1 MERCSPETSARDIK
15 GTVMLTIYGNKQ
27 RFCDGVS
34 RRNFLK
40 IGSLALGGVSLP
52 GLLRAS
58 AQAGE
63 KADRHKSVIM
73 IYLPGGPS
81 HLDTYDLKPEAPAE
95 YRGEF
100 RAIKSNVPG
109 MDFCE
114 LFPRQA
120 AIADKLCLVRSVVG
134 AVSEHAP
141 ALLMSGYG
149 EAVGKAQGGRPGVGA
164 ILSKLRGPTDP
175 RVPPYVS
182 LMGNAT
188 GLDAGYAGVAHRP
201 FTPDGPGL
209 ENLALN
215 GTVSLN
221 RLDDR
226 RALLTE
232 FDRFRNE
239 TDRSGAMAGM
249 DAFTARAFEMITA
262 PKTRD
267 ALDLNR
273 EDPRTRERYGSATQF
288 LTARRLVEAGVRCV
302 TLAIGGWDTHGN
314 NFGHLRGQLPTVDQ
328 AVATLIDDLHARGL
342 DKDCSV
348 VMWGEFGRTPRINAG
363 AGRDH
368 WEPVMSALIA
378 GGGLKMGQ
386 VIGSTNARG
395 EVATDRPITVQQVL
409 ATLYHGLGIDPGI
422 TLTSA
427 SGRPMYLLDDRT
439 PIRELI

>member
-1 MERCSPETSARDIK
+1 
-15 GTVMLTIYGNKQ
+15 MLTIYGDKQ

-40 IGSLALGGVSLP
+40 IGTLALGGLSLP
-52 GLLRAS
+52 QILQAS
-58 AQAGE
+58 ETATG
-63 KADRHKSVIM
+63 KAAKHKSVIM

-81 HLDTYDLKPEAPAE
+81 HMDTYDLKPNAPDE

-100 RAIKSNVPG
+100 KPVQSTVPG

-114 LFPRQA
+114 LFPCQA
-120 AIADKLCLVRSVVG
+120 AIADKLTIVRSVVG
-134 AVSEHAP
+134 AVAEHAP

-164 ILSKLRGPTDP
+164 ILSKLQGATDP

-209 ENLALN
+209 QNLALN
-215 GTVSLN
+215 GSVSLN
-221 RLDDR
+221 RLDNR
-226 RALLTE
+226 RALLTD

-239 TDRSGAMAGM
+239 ADRSGVMTGM

-267 ALDLNR
+267 ALDLTR
-273 EDPRTRERYGSATQF
+273 EDPRTRDKYGEATQF

-302 TLAIGGWDTHGN
+302 TLSIGGWDTHGN
-314 NFGHLRGQLPTVDQ
+314 NFGHLRGQLPTVDR
-328 AVATLIDDLHARGL
+328 AVAALVEDLHARGM
-342 DKDCSV
+342 DQDCSV
-348 VMWGEFGRTPRINAG
+348 VMWGEFGRTPRINSG

-368 WEPVMSALIA
+368 WEPVMSALMA

-386 VIGSTNARG
+386 VIGATNSRG
-395 EVATDRPITVQQVL
+395 EVAVDRPITVQQVL
-409 ATLYHGLGIDPGI
+409 ATLYHGLGVDPAT
-422 TLTSA
+422 TLFSS

-439 PIRELI
+439 PIREMI

>member
-1 MERCSPETSARDIK
+1 
-15 GTVMLTIYGNKQ
+15 MLTIYGDKQ

-34 RRNFLK
+34 RRSFLK
-40 IGSLALGGVSLP
+40 VGTLAMGGLSLP
-52 GLLRAS
+52 QILRA
-58 AQAGE
+58 AETPAG
-63 KADRHKSVIM
+63 KAARHKSVIM
-73 IYLPGGPS
+73 VYLPGGPS
-81 HLDTYDLKPEAPAE
+81 HMDTYDLKPDAPAE

-100 RAIKSNVPG
+100 KPVKSNVPG

-120 AIADKLCLVRSVVG
+120 AIADKLTIVRSVVG

-141 ALLMSGYG
+141 ALLMSGYS
-149 EAVGKAQGGRPGVGA
+149 ESLGKAQGGRPGLGA
-164 ILSKLRGPTDP
+164 ILSKLQGPTDP

-215 GTVSLN
+215 GSVSLN
-221 RLDDR
+221 RLDNR
-226 RALLTE
+226 RALLSD
-232 FDRFRNE
+232 FDRFQNE
-239 TDRSGAMAGM
+239 ADRAGVMTGM

-267 ALDLNR
+267 ALDLTR
-273 EDPRTRERYGSATQF
+273 EDPRTRDKYGEATQF

-302 TLAIGGWDTHGN
+302 TLAIGSWDTHGD
-314 NFGHLRGQLPTVDQ
+314 NFGHLRRQLPSVDQ
-328 AVATLIDDLHARGL
+328 AIAALVEDLHARGL
-342 DKDCSV
+342 DQDCSV
-348 VMWGEFGRTPRINAG
+348 VVWGEFGRTPRINSG

-368 WEPVMSALIA
+368 WEPVMSALMA

-395 EVATDRPITVQQVL
+395 ETAVDRPISVQQIL
-409 ATLYHGLGIDPGI
+409 ATLYHGLGVDPAI
-422 TLTSA
+422 TLSSA
-427 SGRPMYLLDDRT
+427 SGRPMYLLDERT
-439 PIRELI
+439 PISEMI

>member
-1 MERCSPETSARDIK
+1 
-15 GTVMLTIYGNKQ
+15 MLTIFGDKQ
-27 RFCDGVS
+27 KFCDGVS

-40 IGSLALGGVSLP
+40 IGSLALGGLSLP

-58 AQAGE
+58 ATAGE
-63 KADRHKSVIM
+63 QAVRHKSVIM
-73 IYLPGGPS
+73 VYLHGGPS
-81 HLDTYDLKPEAPAE
+81 HMDMYDLKPEAPSE

-100 RAIKSNVPG
+100 KPITSTLPG

-120 AIADKLCLVRSVVG
+120 AIADKLTIVRSVVG

-149 EAVGKAQGGRPGVGA
+149 EAVGKAQGGRPGLGA
-164 ILSKLRGPTDP
+164 ILSKLKGPVDP

-182 LMGNAT
+182 LMGNAA

-215 GTVSLN
+215 TSVSLN

-226 RALLTE
+226 RTLLTE

-239 TDRSGAMAGM
+239 ADRSGVMTGM
-249 DAFTARAFEMITA
+249 DAFAARAFEMITA
-262 PKTRD
+262 PSTRD

-302 TLAIGGWDTHGN
+302 TLSIGGWDTHGN
-314 NFGHLRGQLPTVDQ
+314 NFGQLRTLLPTVDH
-328 AVATLIDDLHARGL
+328 AIATLVEDLHARGL

-348 VMWGEFGRTPRINAG
+348 VMWGEFGRTPRVNAG

-378 GGGLKMGQ
+378 GGGMRMGQ
-386 VIGSTNARG
+386 VIGSTNGLG
-395 EVATDRPITVQQVL
+395 EVAKDRPISVQQVL
-409 ATLYHGLGIDPGI
+409 ATLYHSLGVDPST
-422 TLTSA
+422 TLNSA

-439 PIRELI
+439 PISELI

>member
-1 MERCSPETSARDIK
+1 
-15 GTVMLTIYGNKQ
+15 MLTIFGDKQ
-27 RFCDGVS
+27 QFCDGVS

-40 IGSLALGGVSLP
+40 IGSLALGGLTLP
-52 GLLRAS
+52 ALLRAS

-63 KADRHKSVIM
+63 KAARHKSVIM
-73 IYLPGGPS
+73 VYLPGGPS
-81 HLDTYDLKPEAPAE
+81 HMDTYDLKPDAPAE

-100 RAIKSNVPG
+100 KAIKSNVPG

-120 AIADKLCLVRSVVG
+120 AIADKLTVIRSVVG

-149 EAVGKAQGGRPGVGA
+149 VTVGKAQGGRPGVGA
-164 ILSKLRGPTDP
+164 ILSKLKGPVDP
-175 RVPPYVS
+175 TVPPYVS
-182 LMGNAT
+182 LMGNSD

-215 GTVSLN
+215 TSVSLN

-226 RALLTE
+226 RTLLTE

-239 TDRSGAMAGM
+239 ADRSGAMTGM
-249 DAFTARAFEMITA
+249 DAFTARAFDMITA

-273 EDPRTRERYGSATQF
+273 EDPKTRERYGTATQF

-302 TLAIGGWDTHGN
+302 TLAIGGWDTHAN

-328 AVATLIDDLHARGL
+328 AVATLVEDLHARGL

-386 VIGSTNARG
+386 VIGSTNALG
-395 EVATDRPITVQQVL
+395 EVAKDRPITVQQVL
-409 ATLYHGLGIDPGI
+409 STLYHGLGVDPST
-422 TLTSA
+422 TLSSA
-427 SGRPMYLLDDRT
+427 SGRPMYLLDDRAV
-439 PIRELI
+439 ISEMI

>member
-1 MERCSPETSARDIK
+1 
-15 GTVMLTIYGNKQ
+15 MLTIYGDKQ

-34 RRNFLK
+34 RRSFLK
-40 IGSLALGGVSLP
+40 VGALAMGGLSLP
-52 GLLRAS
+52 QILRAGETP
-58 AQAGE
+58 AG
-63 KADRHKSVIM
+63 KAARHKSVIM
-73 IYLPGGPS
+73 VYLPGGPS
-81 HLDTYDLKPEAPAE
+81 HMDTYDLKPDAPAE

-100 RAIKSNVPG
+100 KPVKSNVPG

-120 AIADKLCLVRSVVG
+120 AIADKLTIVRSVVG
-134 AVSEHAP
+134 AVAEHAP
-141 ALLMSGYG
+141 ALLMSGYS
-149 EAVGKAQGGRPGVGA
+149 EALGKAQGGRPGLGA
-164 ILSKLRGPTDP
+164 ILSKLQGPTDP

-215 GTVSLN
+215 GSVSLN
-221 RLDDR
+221 RLDNR
-226 RALLTE
+226 RALLSD

-239 TDRSGAMAGM
+239 ADRAGVMTGM

-267 ALDLNR
+267 ALDLTR
-273 EDPRTRERYGSATQF
+273 EDPRTRDKYGAATQF

-302 TLAIGGWDTHGN
+302 TLAIGSWDTHGD
-314 NFGHLRGQLPTVDQ
+314 NFGHLRRQLPSVDQ
-328 AVATLIDDLHARGL
+328 AIAALVEDLHARGL
-342 DKDCSV
+342 DQDCSV
-348 VMWGEFGRTPRINAG
+348 VVWGEFGRTPRINSG

-368 WEPVMSALIA
+368 WEPVMSALMA

-395 EVATDRPITVQQVL
+395 EVAVDRPISVQQIL
-409 ATLYHGLGIDPGI
+409 ATLYHGLGVDPAI
-422 TLTSA
+422 TLSSA
-427 SGRPMYLLDDRT
+427 SGRPMYLLDERT
-439 PIRELI
+439 PISEMI

>member
-1 MERCSPETSARDIK
+1 
-15 GTVMLTIYGNKQ
+15 MLTILGNKL
-27 RFCDGVS
+27 RFCDGIS
-34 RRNFLK
+34 RRNFLQ
-40 IGSLALGGVSLP
+40 IGGLSLGGLTLP

-58 AQAGE
+58 AQAGDT
-63 KADRHKSVIM
+63 AASHKSVIM
-73 IYLPGGPS
+73 VYLPGGPS
-81 HLDTYDLKPEAPAE
+81 HMDTYDLKPDAPAE

-100 RAIKSNVPG
+100 KAIHSNVPG

-120 AIADKLCLVRSVVG
+120 AIADKLTIVRSVVG
-134 AVSEHAP
+134 AVAEHAP

-164 ILSKLRGPTDP
+164 ILSKLKGPTDP
-175 RVPPYVS
+175 RIPPYVS

-215 GTVSLN
+215 RSVTLD
-221 RLDDR
+221 RLGDR
-226 RALLTE
+226 RSLLSD

-239 TDRSGAMAGM
+239 ADRSGVMTGM
-249 DAFTARAFEMITA
+249 DAFTARAFDMITA

-267 ALDLNR
+267 ALDLTR

-288 LTARRLVEAGVRCV
+288 LTARRLIEAGVRCV
-302 TLAIGGWDTHGN
+302 TLSIGSWDTHGN
-314 NFGHLRGQLPTVDQ
+314 NFGHLRSQLPTVDQ
-328 AVATLIDDLHARGL
+328 AVATLIEDLNARGM
-342 DKDCSV
+342 DQDCSV
-348 VMWGEFGRTPRINAG
+348 VMWGEFGRTPRINSG

-378 GGGLKMGQ
+378 GGGLRMGQ
-386 VIGSTNARG
+386 VIGSTNNNG
-395 EVATDRPITVQQVL
+395 EVARDRPITVQQVL
-409 ATLYHGLGIDPGI
+409 ATLYHGLGVDPAT
-422 TLTSA
+422 TLSSS

-439 PIRELI
+439 PISEMI

>member
-1 MERCSPETSARDIK
+1 
-15 GTVMLTIYGNKQ
+15 MLTIYGDQQ

-40 IGSLALGGVSLP
+40 IGALSLGGLSLP
-52 GLLRAS
+52 SLLRA
-58 AQAGE
+58 AETDAGR
-63 KADRHKSVIM
+63 AARHKSVIM

-81 HLDTYDLKPEAPAE
+81 HMDTYDLKPNAPAE

-100 RAIKSNVPG
+100 KAINSVVPG

-120 AIADKLCLVRSVVG
+120 AIADKLTIVRSVVG

-149 EAVGKAQGGRPGVGA
+149 ESVGKAQGGRPGVGA
-164 ILSKLRGPTDP
+164 ILSKLQGPTDP

-215 GTVSLN
+215 RSVTLN
-221 RLDDR
+221 RLDNR
-226 RALLTE
+226 RVLLSE

-239 TDRSGAMAGM
+239 ADRSGVMTGM
-249 DAFTARAFEMITA
+249 DSFTARAFEMITA

-267 ALDLNR
+267 ALDLTR
-273 EDPRTRERYGSATQF
+273 EDPKTRDRYGSATQF

-302 TLAIGGWDTHGN
+302 TLAIGGWDTHGD
-314 NFGHLRGQLPTVDQ
+314 NFKHLRGQLPNVDQ
-328 AVATLIDDLHARGL
+328 AVAALVEDLHARGL
-342 DKDCSV
+342 DQDCSV
-348 VMWGEFGRTPRINAG
+348 VMWGEFGRTPRINSG

-368 WEPVMSALIA
+368 WEPVMSALLA

-395 EVATDRPITVQQVL
+395 EVAVDRPISVQQVL
-409 ATLYHGLGIDPGI
+409 ATLYHGLGIDPAT
-422 TLTSA
+422 TLNSA
-427 SGRPMYLLDDRT
+427 SGRPMYLLDERT
-439 PIRELI
+439 PISEMI

>member
-1 MERCSPETSARDIK
+1 
-15 GTVMLTIYGNKQ
+15 MLTIYGDKQ

-40 IGSLALGGVSLP
+40 VGALALGGLSLP
-52 GLLRAS
+52 QVL
-58 AQAGE
+58 QAAETPAG
-63 KADRHKSVIM
+63 KAAKHKSVIM

-81 HLDTYDLKPEAPAE
+81 HMDTYDLKPNAPDE

-100 RAIKSNVPG
+100 KPIHSTVPG

-120 AIADKLCLVRSVVG
+120 AIADKLTIVRSVVG
-134 AVSEHAP
+134 AVAEHAP

-164 ILSKLRGPTDP
+164 ILSKLQGATDP

-215 GTVSLN
+215 GSVSLN
-221 RLDDR
+221 RLDNR
-226 RALLTE
+226 RGLLSD

-239 TDRSGAMAGM
+239 ADRSGVMTGM

-267 ALDLNR
+267 ALDLTR
-273 EDPRTRERYGSATQF
+273 EDPRTRDKYGEATQF

-302 TLAIGGWDTHGN
+302 TLSIGGWDTHGN
-314 NFGHLRGQLPTVDQ
+314 NFGHLRGQLPTVDR
-328 AVATLIDDLHARGL
+328 AISALIEDLHARGM
-342 DKDCSV
+342 DQDCSV
-348 VMWGEFGRTPRINAG
+348 VMWGEFGRTPRINSG

-368 WEPVMSALIA
+368 WEPVMSALMA

-386 VIGSTNARG
+386 VIGSTNSRG
-395 EVATDRPITVQQVL
+395 EVAVDRPITVQQVL
-409 ATLYHGLGIDPGI
+409 ATLYHGLGVDPAT
-422 TLTSA
+422 TLNSV

-439 PIRELI
+439 PISEMI